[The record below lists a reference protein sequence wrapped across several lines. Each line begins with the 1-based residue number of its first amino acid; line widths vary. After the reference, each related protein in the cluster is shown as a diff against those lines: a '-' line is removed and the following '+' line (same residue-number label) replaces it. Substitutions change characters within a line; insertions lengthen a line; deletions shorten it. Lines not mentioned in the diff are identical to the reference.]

1 MTLVDFGE
9 AASFATRFPNA
20 VIDRFRVGPSLM
32 RSCVGSSASF
42 SAPGNSTTKNREVK
56 GSWLSLGTLGKKKS
70 KWSGKVKFAYNYRN
84 QLVLSNLINN
94 ADKICFVT

>member
-56 GSWLSLGTLGKKKS
+56 GSWLSLGTLWETKEQM
-70 KWSGKVKFAYNYRN
+70 AR
-84 QLVLSNLINN
+84 
-94 ADKICFVT
+94 